1 MKSILSTIWRTSG
14 SVVAGAALATFLASP
29 WGLIL
34 TPALAGISKTIKKS
48 YEVGGKSAPSWVAW
62 LPF

>member
-1 MKSILSTIWRTSG
+1 MKSILAAIWRTSG

-29 WGLIL
+29 WGLVL
-34 TPALAGISKTIKKS
+34 TPLLAGVSKSVKKG
-48 YEVGGKSAPSWVAW
+48 YDLNGKPVPTWVSW